1 MSVIE
6 NVRCNQCLGF
16 FPDSGK
22 YEKICI
28 HCFDTLKKNF
38 ADYYFG
44 ERTCENV
51 LNFLDGIKNFSNRDQ
66 YELWRDILDT
76 RNNPSKFIDEQIK
89 NVKKNFSSYD
99 KIFDFSD
106 FKILNSEYELLIKFL
121 LVLYKNNNN
130 NLEDYINDCRFADVF
145 VREYLNRK
153 YCNAYNLLLGS
164 FRKFET
170 KLENSTEQNN
180 FYIVNI
186 KKIIKFL
193 EENYCTIGNIRNCKG
208 FENLNEV
215 NEILSTIEC
224 DYVNE
229 SNGKTISQM
238 LLDLYSVINEIVFS
252 EFNIGR
258 EYDFFYGSD
267 SDSDSESESE
277 EIPKKT
283 QVKKRHQ

>member
-106 FKILNSEYELLIKFL
+106 FKVLNSEYELLIRFL
-121 LVLYKNNNN
+121 LVLQKNNDSD
-130 NLEDYINDCRFADVF
+130 LEDYIGGYRFADVF
-145 VREYLNRK
+145 LREYLNRK
-153 YCNAYNLLLGS
+153 YCNAYNLLLAS
-164 FRKFET
+164 FKEIKT
-170 KLENSTEQNN
+170 NSENSTERNN
-180 FYIVNI
+180 LYIDNI
-186 KKIIKFL
+186 ENIIKFL
-193 EENYCTIGNIRNCKG
+193 EKNYCTISEIRNCKG
-208 FENLNEV
+208 FENLNRV

-224 DYVNE
+224 DYINKSNE
-229 SNGKTISQM
+229 KTISQM
-238 LLDLYSVINEIVFS
+238 LLDLYSAINEIVFS
-252 EFNIGR
+252 DFDIGK
-258 EYDFFYGSD
+258 EYDFFYGND
-267 SDSDSESESE
+267 
-277 EIPKKT
+277 
-283 QVKKRHQ
+283 